1 MDPFHRRLIEVGL
14 VPADRFG
21 FALAGG
27 YAVQAHGFV
36 ERPSEDVDLFGGL
49 EMDCPAAAA
58 QVADA
63 YRAAG
68 LAVEVLLET
77 DRYVRLW
84 VVESGRSA
92 AARWRS
98 SRTCGSSHRSAWRSG
113 LSCTPDD
120 VAAGKIEA
128 LFNRALARDFID
140 VDALLVSGR
149 YTRDRLVELA
159 GRRDAGFDRLVLA
172 DMLAFVRRRED
183 EEFTVYGVDPSVV
196 TGIRRAVRRV
206 GARAT
211 RRVVAPYFRGSD
223 RQDFRCGLLSAQ
235 GNDATPDAAA
245 ARAAS

>member
-1 MDPFHRRLIEVGL
+1 MMDPFHRRLIEVGL

-84 VVESGRSA
+84 VVESGTERGCKVEVVADVRFEPPISMA
-92 AARWRS
+92 I
-98 SRTCGSSHRSAWRSG
+98 GPVLH
-113 LSCTPDD
+113 PDD

-140 VDALLVSGR
+140 VDALLMSGR

-196 TGIRRAVRRV
+196 TGIRERFAEWEREL
-206 GARAT
+206 
-211 RRVVAPYFRGSD
+211 RGES
-223 RQDFRCGLLSAQ
+223 
-235 GNDATPDAAA
+235 
-245 ARAAS
+245 